1 MSLKFRILLGFLGS
15 IVLVIVLSAFS
26 VITIGQLSSQ
36 MEDGK
41 DRIVSMM
48 RRDSALVGKAND
60 IVGISREIRALASFR
75 DLIGYPLDEKM
86 SAVLGS
92 EGGVVKGLPQNIRT
106 EVSQLYL
113 ARRNYLELME
123 RIPNSLDQLDRKVGG
138 LSSSYRNRLQ
148 AIPEGSLTEL
158 ERANASASLSVLAL
172 SASQI
177 LSAAQRTVALSHD
190 DSAFE
195 SFEEVVMES
204 IVSAQGGFAM
214 LEENLASSSAGE
226 SLAGDAFGEFGTILL
241 GFVDE
246 EGLSQSLEQLSI
258 KANSIDAAS
267 ENLYASIMMIQE
279 DSRARSQG
287 MIVDL
292 EAQLASVVERA
303 VHGRSAILWICSVGL
318 LISIVMGV
326 WIPRVINR
334 RLMSA
339 SDKMAE
345 VTSALS
351 SSSEQ
356 VMAASNVFAT
366 GSDQQAASLEE
377 TFSALQG
384 ISNRSNENIGN
395 ADKTV
400 AATRLARETAE
411 DGVSEISELTTA
423 MDSIQQSS
431 AETADIIGTIENIA
445 FQTNLLALNAAV
457 EAARAGPAGA
467 GFAVVADEVRSLAQ
481 RVSKAASETGGKIE
495 LAIQDSE
502 RGARISVR
510 AKERLEEI
518 VARIREADGYV
529 EVIAEATSQQSTG
542 ISQSAESMRQ
552 MDDVARS
559 TAASAQHTADAAT
572 NLEKQSLRL
581 RNAVD
586 DLNDLLTGEQ
596 KNEPTAET
604 EMDSRLS
611 RLDAPNQRG
620 SSRGV
625 NRMETRSKVGAN
637 GLN

>member
-15 IVLVIVLSAFS
+15 IVLVIVLSMFS
-26 VITIGQLSSQ
+26 VITIGQLSGQ

-48 RRDSALVGKAND
+48 RRDSTLVGKAND

-75 DLIGYPLDEKM
+75 DLIVYPLDEKM
-86 SAVLGS
+86 EVVLGS
-92 EGGVVKGLPQNIRT
+92 EGDVVMGLPQNIRT

-123 RIPNSLDQLDRKVGG
+123 RIPNSLDRLDRQIGD

-148 AIPEGSLTEL
+148 AIPEGKLTEL
-158 ERANASASLSVLAL
+158 ERANASASLTVLAL

-190 DSAFE
+190 DSAFG

-204 IVSAQGGFAM
+204 IVSAQGGFAK
-214 LEENLASSSAGE
+214 LEESLASCSAGE
-226 SLAGDAFGEFGTILL
+226 SLAEDAFGEFGTILL

-267 ENLYASIMMIQE
+267 ENLYASIVMIQDE
-279 DSRARSQG
+279 ARSRSRG

-292 EAQLASVVERA
+292 DEQLASVVARA
-303 VHGRSAILWICSVGL
+303 VQGRRAILWICSIGL
-318 LISIVMGV
+318 IISIMMGV

-334 RLMSA
+334 RLVSA

-356 VMAASNVFAT
+356 VMAASNVFAS

-529 EVIAEATSQQSTG
+529 EVIADATSQQSTG

-586 DLNDLLTGEQ
+586 DLNALLTGEQ
-596 KNEPTAET
+596 KKEPTAEA
-604 EMDSRLS
+604 EMDSSLS
-611 RLDAPNQRG
+611 QLNTPKQMG
-620 SSRGV
+620 SRRRV
-625 NRMETRSKVGAN
+625 NRMNARSNVGVN
-637 GLN
+637 GVN